1 MEQYPET
8 PRLFASSYSCET
20 TYRACASWVNTFL
33 LQNKI
38 RKSQAAHFSVN
49 VPNV

>member
-8 PRLFASSYSCET
+8 PRLFSSSYPCET
-20 TYRACASWVNTFL
+20 TYSAYASWVNTFL

-38 RKSQAAHFSVN
+38 SKSQAAHFPVN
-49 VPNV
+49 V